1 VIGSLRHLA
10 SMAGRALALLA
21 VMLVALTPALPAHAH
36 VERGAAPTLHVHAQG
51 VTHHEH
57 AASAA
62 HDHASSDRDAP
73 APVPQHAADCCFVC
87 HAPVVPTV
95 AAVPMPR
102 SVIRDTLRPTDR
114 AAQPDALAERLPEPP
129 RPSA

>member
-1 VIGSLRHLA
+1 
-10 SMAGRALALLA
+10 
-21 VMLVALTPALPAHAH
+21 MLVALTPALPAHAH
-36 VERGAAPTLHVHAQG
+36 VERDQPAMIHAHAEG
-51 VTHHEH
+51 VAHHSH
-57 AASAA
+57 ASSVS

-95 AAVPMPR
+95 AAVPMPHA
-102 SVIRDTLRPTDR
+102 VIRDALRPADR
-114 AAQPDALAERLPEPP
+114 AARPDALAERQPEPP